1 MTIKTLT
8 LAAALTTFATAARAD
23 LELGDASKLPPAA
36 AKAGVTVEAQYWT
49 SGSCDGVL
57 ILSGAEKDIMRA
69 LTGLAVLGNV
79 RTDTLRA
86 YEAAEFAALVGK

>member
-1 MTIKTLT
+1 MARYITLIRFT
-8 LAAALTTFATAARAD
+8 DQGVKHLKKSTARAQTFER
-23 LELGDASKLPPAA
+23 LAVRV
-36 AKAGVTVEAQYWT
+36 GVTVEAQYWT

-69 LTGLAVLGNV
+69 LTGLAALGNV

-86 YEAAEFAALVGK
+86 YDATEFAALIGK

>member
-1 MTIKTLT
+1 MARYITLIRFT
-8 LAAALTTFATAARAD
+8 DQGVKHLKESTARARAF
-23 LELGDASKLPPAA
+23 ERSA